1 MGIKMKKIIKILL
14 MKINAL
20 NTLHKTYKKCMCI
33 ISMNQNNK
41 ISQNKEAMI

>member
-20 NTLHKTYKKCMCI
+20 NTLHKTYKKCVCI
-33 ISMNQNNK
+33 ISMNQKNNGD
-41 ISQNKEAMI
+41 IICV

>member
-1 MGIKMKKIIKILL
+1 MKIIIKNLL

-20 NTLHKTYKKCMCI
+20 NTQSKLYKKYLCI
-33 ISMNQNNK
+33 IPMNQNNK